1 MKKHVGFQ
9 LGVLNETLAA
19 DLAFERFFAR
29 VNTNVSPQVVLK
41 GEACSARLTRKR
53 FSFVDRLV
61 RPERLPLCKSFAT
74 HHAFVRM
81 FPSMNTS
88 VALQRERVPET
99 LPALRALVRL
109 FNGVHNLMSLQ
120 AALSFEGLPTGGA
133 DERPGVC
140 VYDLMS
146 F

>member
-1 MKKHVGFQ
+1 MKQHVGFQ

-19 DLAFERFFAR
+19 DLTFERLFAR
-29 VNTNVSPQVVLK
+29 VDTNVSPQVVLK
-41 GEACSARLTRKR
+41 GEARSTSLTRKR

-61 RPERLPLCKSFAT
+61 RPERFPLRKSFAT

-88 VALQRERVPET
+88 VALQRERVPEA

-109 FNGVHNLMSLQ
+109 FNSVYNLMSLQ
-120 AALSFEGLPTGGA
+120 VALSFEGLPTGGA
-133 DERPGVC
+133 GEGPRVC
-140 VYDLMS
+140 VNNLMS
-146 F
+146 L